1 MMDPTHPAD
10 TLFFVAEGDFR
21 IYAADCEVE
30 AAQLETEAAAERVSR
45 VAAQIDAE
53 AHERRQVQSRS
64 PLTQEEAQAAEEAAE
79 AAELDPSVL
88 HAVKGVAAQVRSE
101 YDISAGP
108 LEVFTPTQRW
118 SLKEERPMPPPSPE
132 LEDLVCLC
140 NAAARVGRGNL
151 VWLGWNATP
160 DRSYECHTPERI
172 ANGSQLV
179 AVTAAWARWL
189 QPKLEASK

>member
-1 MMDPTHPAD
+1 MMDPTHPPD

-21 IYAADCEVE
+21 IYAADCVVE

-45 VAAQIDAE
+45 MAAQIDADV
-53 AHERRQVQSRS
+53 HERRQVQVREPLSR
-64 PLTQEEAQAAEEAAE
+64 EEAQAVEEVAA
-79 AAELDPSVL
+79 AAELDPSVA

-108 LEVFTPTQRW
+108 LEVFAPTQRW
-118 SLKEERPMPPPSPE
+118 SVKEGRPMPPPSPE
-132 LEDLVCLC
+132 LEDLVCIC
-140 NAAARVGRGNL
+140 NQAARLGRGNF

-160 DRSYECHTPERI
+160 DRTWECHNPERI

-179 AVTAAWARWL
+179 AVTAAGARWL
-189 QPKLEASK
+189 QPKLEA